1 MLLGLKSSGHTW
13 QQISTFMEIPPT
25 TCVERHN
32 KLIKKSV
39 VWDKELDVKVKK
51 AYLKHR
57 EAMWQAVASEVGVP
71 WRAAEDRAWDLGK
84 KSLVKN

>member
-1 MLLGLKSSGHTW
+1 M
-13 QQISTFMEIPPT
+13 
-25 TCVERHN
+25 
-32 KLIKKSV
+32 KKSV
-39 VWDKELDVKVKK
+39 VWNKELDVKVKK

-84 KSLVKN
+84 KSLVKK